1 MREYFLNYP
10 AKILNNLELF
20 IIRFN
25 RRGVKVKKNILS
37 LLLIIAALFLLYSC
51 ANRSNNEL
59 NVIVSLKDKSP
70 SDVRV
75 YVREVFPLE
84 DKEVGY
90 GKQTND
96 EGFVHF
102 DELADDMYE
111 VWIVYPGYEEVR
123 QRLPL
128 RNNSKVTI
136 KTTLPLKSIPE
147 KINSI
152 SAYGS
157 FNSWDI
163 ANPAKLTKDKNEIWK
178 VTVDSAKTDSTF
190 YYIYFDKPY
199 QQYYNPFSGRLI
211 YLPGHQPPYQSVA
224 YNNDGKFKISFDE
237 SKFQKSSQPFLN
249 HWVDREISGI
259 EGDKYILLEK
269 LLTENFQVLSRAL
282 YIISNFSRGE
292 GLTLDDKK
300 TIQSQLKDIYESAD
314 VKKMLTQ
321 LYDFSENNDDEV
333 VDLAKIEL
341 AKIYWLLG
349 LRGKSRKSAEKVDL
363 ESFAGGEAYRI
374 ATSELMKIPGG
385 FSEYTRKKL
394 EVVKNPKARFVLLE
408 KLALAY
414 QAQDKKDKVKET
426 YEMIVEEFPDTEM
439 AKSAKR
445 LLDKLEV
452 KSEEKEED

>member
-1 MREYFLNYP
+1 M
-10 AKILNNLELF
+10 
-20 IIRFN
+20 
-25 RRGVKVKKNILS
+25 KKNILS
-37 LLLIIAALFLLYSC
+37 LLLIIFTLFLFYNCSSQ
-51 ANRSNNEL
+51 SNNEL
-59 NVIVSLKDKSP
+59 SVIVSLKDKSP
-70 SDVRV
+70 SKVRV

-136 KTTLPLKSIPE
+136 KTTLFPKSIPE

-152 SAYGS
+152 SAFGS

-163 ANPAKLTKDKNEIWK
+163 ANPAKLTKDKNDIWK
-178 VTVDSAKTDSTF
+178 VSIDSARTDSTF

-199 QQYYNPFSGRLI
+199 QQYYNPFSKELI

-224 YNNDGKFKISFDE
+224 YNNDGKFQISIDE
-237 SKFQKSSQPFLN
+237 SKFQKSSKPFLN
-249 HWVDREISGI
+249 HWVDRNISGI
-259 EGDKYILLEK
+259 DGEKYILLEK

-282 YIISNFSRGE
+282 FIISKFSRGE
-292 GLTLDDKK
+292 GVTQEDKK

-321 LYDFSENNDDEV
+321 LYDFSENYDDEV

-349 LRGKSRKSAEKVDL
+349 LRGKSRKAAEKVDL

-394 EVVKNPKARFVLLE
+394 KVTKNPKTRFVLLE
-408 KLALAY
+408 KLAFAY
-414 QAQDKKDKVKET
+414 QALDKKDKVKET
-426 YEMIVEEFPDTEM
+426 YEMIIKEFPDTEL
-439 AKSAKR
+439 ANSARR
-445 LLDKLEV
+445 LLDKLQV
-452 KSEEKEED
+452 KSEVEEEK